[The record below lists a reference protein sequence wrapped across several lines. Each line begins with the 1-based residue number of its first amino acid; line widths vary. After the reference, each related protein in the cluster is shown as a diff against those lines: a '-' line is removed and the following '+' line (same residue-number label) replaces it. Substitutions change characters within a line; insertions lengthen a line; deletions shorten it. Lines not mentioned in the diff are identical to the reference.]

1 MSIDSEK
8 DLVGLRRA
16 GRVVAL
22 ALAAMKEAVRE
33 GITTA
38 ELDGIAAR
46 VFDANGAR
54 SAPRLAY
61 GFPGSVCISVNDE
74 AVHGIPGA
82 RRLAKGDLVSLD
94 VVVELDGYYADAAI
108 TVGVPPLADEAARLV
123 ACAEAAFRKGARA
136 ARAGA
141 RLLDVGGAVEDEVTR
156 HGFEVIRDVCG
167 HGVGRAI
174 HEDPPV
180 LNHRDGRATRRLEP
194 GLVIALEPIVAVS
207 ARRTRETGDGWTLA
221 SADGSLTAHHE
232 HTLVVTRG
240 RPIVITAA

>member
-1 MSIDSEK
+1 MSIDSEV
-8 DLVGLRRA
+8 DLAGLRKA

-22 ALAAMKEAVRE
+22 VLAAMREAVRE

-38 ELDGIAAR
+38 ELDAIAAR
-46 VFDANGAR
+46 VMDAHGAR
-54 SAPRLAY
+54 SAPKLSYA
-61 GFPGSVCISVNDE
+61 FPGSTCISVNDE
-74 AVHGIPGA
+74 AVHGVPGP
-82 RRLAKGDLVSLD
+82 RRLGRGDLVSLD
-94 VVVELDGYYADAAI
+94 VVVELDGYYADAAV
-108 TVGVPPLADEAARLV
+108 TVGVPPVAAEAARLV
-123 ACAEAAFRKGARA
+123 ACAEAAFWKGARA

-156 HGFEVIRDVCG
+156 RGFEVVRDVCG

-180 LNHRDGRATRRLEP
+180 LNHRDGRATRRLDA
-194 GLVIALEPIVAVS
+194 GLVLALEPIVSVS

-232 HTLVVTRG
+232 HTFVVTRG
-240 RPIVITAA
+240 RPVVLTVP